1 MLDFLNV
8 LSTAI
13 VGLYA
18 GSLLTEAMILVPF
31 WRRMK
36 PADFFR
42 LHGSMGP
49 SLFRY
54 FAPLTTLAVALS
66 VIAATLNWASNLAWN
81 ITAVLCVTALIIFF
95 VYFKKANQSFADHS
109 LKNEELAGEL
119 SRWAIWHWLRTVL
132 IIFAFTISIGGHLIA

>member
-8 LSTAI
+8 ISTAI

-66 VIAATLNWASNLAWN
+66 VIAAALNMASNLAWN
-81 ITAVLCVTALIIFF
+81 ISAGLCVTALIIFF

-119 SRWAIWHWLRTVL
+119 SRWASWHWLRTVL
-132 IIFAFTISIGGHLIA
+132 IIFAFTISIGGHLMA

>member
-1 MLDFLNV
+1 MLEILNV
-8 LSTAI
+8 LTTTI

-31 WRRMK
+31 WRRMD

-42 LHGSMGP
+42 LHGTMGP

-54 FAPLTTLAVALS
+54 FAPLTTAAVVFS
-66 VIAATLNWASNLAWN
+66 VTTAILNRLDSLAWN
-81 ITAVLCVTALIIFF
+81 ITAGFSVTALIIFF
-95 VYFKKANQSFADHS
+95 VYFKKANQSFADHN

-119 SRWAIWHWLRTVL
+119 GRWASWHWLRTVL
-132 IIFAFTISIGGHLIA
+132 MIIALGVSISGH

>member
-1 MLDFLNV
+1 MLDLLNI
-8 LSTAI
+8 LSTSI

-31 WRRMK
+31 WRRMD

-42 LHGSMGP
+42 LHGTMGP

-54 FAPLTTLAVALS
+54 FAPLTTFAVAIS
-66 VIAATLNWASNLAWN
+66 VLAAGLNRVENLAWN
-81 ITAVLCVTALIIFF
+81 VTAGLCLTALVIFF
-95 VYFKKANQSFADHS
+95 VYFKKANTSFAEHT

-119 SRWAIWHWLRTVL
+119 SRWASWHWVRTVL
-132 IIFAFTISIGGHLIA
+132 MFIAFAISIAGHQLG